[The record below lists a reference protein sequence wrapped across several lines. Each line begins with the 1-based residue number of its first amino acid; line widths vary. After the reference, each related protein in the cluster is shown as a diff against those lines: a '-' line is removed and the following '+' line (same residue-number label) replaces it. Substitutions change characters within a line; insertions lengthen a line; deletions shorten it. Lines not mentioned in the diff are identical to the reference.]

1 MTRHIGRQRAG
12 TRLERILTAAIA
24 PDAVRQWPQNGERIV
39 GRGRIAEVE
48 SRPHA

>member
-1 MTRHIGRQRAG
+1 MTRHLGQRAES
-12 TRLERILTAAIA
+12 RLERVLGVAIA
-24 PDAVRQWPQNGERIV
+24 PDAVRHWPRSGEWIV